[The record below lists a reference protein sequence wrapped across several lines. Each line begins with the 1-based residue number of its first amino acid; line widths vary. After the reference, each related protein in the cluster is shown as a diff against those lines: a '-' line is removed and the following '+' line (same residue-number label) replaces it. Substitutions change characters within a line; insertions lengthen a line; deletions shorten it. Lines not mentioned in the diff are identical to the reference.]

1 MGAAASRGA
10 MAALTCR
17 AIARICK
24 VQVRAAPH
32 SRRTLIFVIPL
43 KRTVRKPTSGT
54 LKYIPACYHIR
65 EEKTRTRGGDT
76 DSTEDPKPR
85 VGSRRNPRAADDAE
99 EDGRTQARSA
109 IYIYM
114 PRGASSSIYSTRRCA
129 ARVVLELRRSSAAA
143 LRARSCPVKP
153 SERAAVLKRQCA
165 ER

>member
-1 MGAAASRGA
+1 

-109 IYIYM
+109 IYIYIYICHEG
-114 PRGASSSIYSTRRCA
+114 PARGSTRRGA
-129 ARVVLELRRSSAAA
+129 AQLELSWSFGDAPR
-143 LRARSCPVKP
+143 LHCGP
-153 SERAAVLKRQCA
+153 EAVP
-165 ER
+165 